1 MILRI
6 GRIKRGFTLIE
17 IMMAVAIL
25 SFGLV
30 LVLQSFATALE
41 GLKGARRVSAAS
53 SLLEEK
59 MEELKEKAREE
70 NGMAE
75 GPLSGEFDKEY
86 KGYKWDASVKPGPAA
101 ELNELELTIS
111 WMDDRTSESL
121 SAATYVDAKK

>member
-1 MILRI
+1 MISQT
-6 GRIKRGFTLIE
+6 GRTERGFTLIE

-86 KGYKWDASVKPGPAA
+86 KGYKWDASVKPGPVA
-101 ELNELELTIS
+101 ELNELELTVS
-111 WMDDRTSESL
+111 WTDGKTPRNL
-121 SAATYVDAKK
+121 SAVTYVDTKK